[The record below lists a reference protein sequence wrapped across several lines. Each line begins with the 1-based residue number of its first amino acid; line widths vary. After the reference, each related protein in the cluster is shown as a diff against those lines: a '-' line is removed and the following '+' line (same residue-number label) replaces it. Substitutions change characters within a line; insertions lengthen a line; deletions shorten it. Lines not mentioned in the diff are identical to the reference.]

1 MLKLGAALLALPLA
15 AAGMAASA
23 TWLVVDVREGGP
35 EGQRIVVPVPLVAA
49 QAVLA
54 FVPESHTRVELPEEA
69 REHLPLAHQ
78 VIDALAAAPDVEL
91 VRVEDG
97 EDLVVVEKAGEVLRV
112 HVSEGNGEVVD
123 VSVPLAAVQ
132 EILEDA
138 EDGTLDARDVV
149 RALRYNLRYG
159 DLVRVSD
166 HGDRVNVWV
175 W

>member
-1 MLKLGAALLALPLA
+1 MLKLGAALMALPLA

-35 EGQRIVVPVPLVAA
+35 QGQRVVVPVPLVLA
-49 QAVLA
+49 QAALA
-54 FVPESHTRVELPEEA
+54 FVPETHTRVELPQEA
-69 REHLPLAHQ
+69 RENLPLARR
-78 VIDALAAAPDVEL
+78 VVEALAAAPDAEL

-97 EDLVVVEKAGEVLRV
+97 RDLVVVEKAGDVLRV
-112 HVSEGNGEVVD
+112 RVSEGDGEQVD

-132 EILEDA
+132 EILLDA
-138 EDGTLDARDVV
+138 EDGELDARDVV
-149 RALRYNLRYG
+149 RALRYNLRHG